1 MNIIRIIAVPASVV
15 ALLALGRPAFP
26 IYADGDPTI
35 AAHRQRQAELLASN
49 ETIMAQ
55 ADAERRELTAEES
68 TSIDNSSAEFDRL
81 QGEIERRERVLAQQ
95 AALSASRGRA
105 AAPDAIEGDEG
116 EQPEPVPAA
125 RPQAR
130 QAPPAAQ
137 RPAAAL
143 APVPRPVSAAGT
155 GGFRSFGDFAA
166 AVRHASIQGNQ
177 PDNRLIRNAALSTY
191 SQEGVG
197 SDGGYAVPPDF
208 RAAIMSR
215 VFGEDSLIQR
225 CDLQVTTSNTFTVPV
240 DETTPWGTGGVKAY
254 WTKEAAA
261 ATQSKPSLQDM
272 TLKLDKL
279 TALVPVTEEMLE
291 DSAQIDG
298 YLRSKAPEAIDWEL
312 SYALMWGTGVGEPLG
327 IMRAPCLVTQAAEA
341 GPQTADTINANNI
354 VKMMSR
360 LHTRSRGSA
369 VWLIHPD
376 AEPQLPLMTI
386 GNQPVY
392 LPPGGLSDA
401 PYGRMLGRP
410 VIPHQVC
417 STVGDLGDI
426 ALVDFSQYLA
436 VRKAAGVN
444 VQTSMH
450 LWFDQGVT
458 AFKFTMRVAGQPW
471 WKAAQSPRSGTNTTS
486 PFVTLAAR

>member
-1 MNIIRIIAVPASVV
+1 MPHRRSLGVPASVV
-15 ALLALGRPAFP
+15 ALLASGRLAFP
-26 IYADGDPTI
+26 IFADATI
-35 AAHRQRQAELLASN
+35 QAHRERQTELLSAN
-49 ETIMAQ
+49 ESILAA
-55 ADAERRELTAEES
+55 ADAERRELTAEEN
-68 TSIDNSSAEFDRL
+68 TSIDNNTAEFDRL
-81 QGEIERRERVLAQQ
+81 QGEIDRRERVAAHQ
-95 AALSASRGRA
+95 AALSASRGRV
-105 AAPDAIEGDEG
+105 AAPEAIEGDE
-116 EQPEPVPAA
+116 QPQDQAPQ

-130 QAPPAAQ
+130 APQNGQ
-137 RPAAAL
+137 RPTV
-143 APVPRPVSAAGT
+143 APVVRTQAAGT
-155 GGFRSFGDFAA
+155 HGFRNFGDFAQ
-166 AVRHASIQGNQ
+166 AVRNASMQGAQ
-177 PDNRLIRNAALSTY
+177 PDQRLLRNATLSTF

-197 SDGGYAVPPDF
+197 ADGGFAVPPDF

-215 VFGEDSLIQR
+215 VFSEDSLIAR
-225 CDLQVTTSNTFTVPV
+225 CDVQVTTSNNFTVPV
-240 DETTPWGTGGVKAY
+240 DETTAWGTGGIKAY

-261 ATQSKPSLQDM
+261 STQSKPALRDM

-291 DSAQIDG
+291 DAAQIDG

-312 SYALMWGTGVGEPLG
+312 SYSLAWGAGVGEPLG
-327 IMRAPCLVTQAAEA
+327 FMRAPALITQAAEGA
-341 GPQTADTINANNI
+341 QTADTINATNL

-360 LHTRSRGSA
+360 LPTRSRRNA

-392 LPPGGLSDA
+392 LPPGGLADA
-401 PYGRMLGRP
+401 PLGRLMGRP

-426 ALVDFSQYLA
+426 MLVDLTQYLA
-436 VRKAAGVN
+436 VRKAMGVN
-444 VQTSMH
+444 VQTSIH

-458 AFKFTMRVAGQPW
+458 AFRFVMRVAGQPW
-471 WKAAQSPRSGTNTTS
+471 WSAAQSPRSGTNTIS